1 MSSPHR
7 RDFLKSSAAVAAA
20 AVLGQSGRAE
30 KASDNLHFAL
40 IGAGS
45 QGSHIC
51 GRLLQVPNTKL
62 TAVCDIFPPSIEN
75 LPKNIENLKR
85 NIDVKSVADAHHYE
99 DWNELLTKEKD
110 LQGVV
115 IALPE
120 HTHKDA
126 AVAALKAGKHVF
138 CEKPMAYSLEQGREM
153 LAAAKESG
161 KTLQIG
167 QQRRSSPLYYLA
179 YRLLQKD
186 GKIGEILRVDA
197 FWDRAQDW
205 KRAVPDVKKDFT
217 PWGFPTTD
225 HLVNWR
231 LYRKYGHGLMTENGT
246 HQMDAS
252 GWLLGNKKPL
262 YVCGMGAIRYKDKR
276 ETHDI
281 ASAEYLYEGDTVV
294 RFTQDFHQNLNYGWE
309 YGELFLGSDAAIRVT
324 EEQHLVFYPKRK
336 DNKGYREGTEIKVSE
351 LGTIEFPGATY
362 TADDLAKVADFRT
375 FSYENEM
382 RIFAHCVRNGGQPTC
397 TGQIGFNSIVPTIL
411 GTEAQFGKKYV
422 DFDAKMWV

>member
-7 RDFLKSSAAVAAA
+7 RDFLKTSAALAAG
-20 AVLGQSGRAE
+20 AVLGQTGRSE
-30 KASDNLHFAL
+30 KASDNIHFAL

-45 QGSHIC
+45 QGTHIAAQ
-51 GRLLQVPNTKL
+51 LAKVPNTKL
-62 TAVCDIFPPSIEN
+62 TAVCEIFPP
-75 LPKNIENLKR
+75 NIEQLKK
-85 NIDVKSVADAHHYE
+85 NKDLKDKGAADATYYE
-99 DWNELLTKEKD
+99 DWNELLGKEKD
-110 LQGVV
+110 LQAVV

-120 HTHKDA
+120 HTHAPA

-138 CEKPMAYSLEQGREM
+138 CEKPMAYSLDQGREM

-161 KTLQIG
+161 KTFQIG

-179 YRLLQKD
+179 YKLLQKD
-186 GKIGEILRVDA
+186 GLIGEILRVDA

-205 KRAVPDVKKDFT
+205 KRPVPKVDKDFNF
-217 PWGFPTTD
+217 WGFPTAD

-231 LYRKYGHGLMTENGT
+231 LYKKYGHGLMTENGT

-262 YVCGMGAIRYKDKR
+262 YVCGMGAVRYKDKR

-281 ASAEYLYEGDTVV
+281 ASAEYFYEGDTVV

-309 YGELFLGSDAAIRVT
+309 YGELFLGEKGALRVT
-324 EEQHLVFYPKRK
+324 EERHIVHYPT
-336 DNKGYREGTEIKVSE
+336 NPKGYREGKEIKVAD

-362 TADDLAKVADFRT
+362 TADDLAKVTDFRI

-411 GTEAQFGKKYV
+411 GTVAQFDKKYV
-422 DFDAKMWV
+422 DFDPKMWA

>member
-7 RDFLKSSAAVAAA
+7 RDFLKASAAVAAA
-20 AVLGQSGRAE
+20 TVLGTTSRAE
-30 KASDNLHFAL
+30 KASDNIHFAL
-40 IGAGS
+40 IGAGG
-45 QGSHIC
+45 QGSHIASQ
-51 GRLLQVPNTKL
+51 LLKVPNAKL
-62 TAVCDIFPPSIEN
+62 TAVCEIFPP
-75 LPKNIENLKR
+75 NIENWK
-85 NIDVKSVADAHHYE
+85 KKTADANFYE
-99 DWNELLTKEKD
+99 DWNELLAKEKD
-110 LQGVV
+110 LQAVV

-138 CEKPMAYSLEQGREM
+138 CEKPMAYSLEQGKEM

-167 QQRRSSPLYYLA
+167 QQRRSNPIYYLA

-186 GKIGEILRVDA
+186 GLIGEILRVDA
-197 FWDRAQDW
+197 FWDRAADW
-205 KRAVPDVKKDFT
+205 KRAVPDVKKDFN
-217 PWGFPTTD
+217 PWGFPTAD

-252 GWLLGNKKPL
+252 GWMLGNKKPL
-262 YVCGMGAIRYKDKR
+262 TVCGMGAIRYKDKR

-281 ASAEYLYEGDTVV
+281 ASAEYLYEGDTIV

-309 YGELFLGSDAAIRVT
+309 YGELFLGDKGALRVT
-324 EEQHLVFYPKRK
+324 EERHIVHFPYKGDQ
-336 DNKGYREGTEIKVSE
+336 KGYREGNPVKIAD
-351 LGTIEFPGATY
+351 LGTIEFPGVTY
-362 TADDLAKVADFRT
+362 TADDLAKVTDFRT

-411 GTEAQFGKKYV
+411 GTVAQFEKKFV
-422 DFDAKMWV
+422 DFDPKAWA

>member
-1 MSSPHR
+1 MSSPDR
-7 RDFLKSSAAVAAA
+7 RDFLKTSAALAAS
-20 AVLGQSGRAE
+20 AVLGQTGRAE
-30 KASDNLHFAL
+30 KAVDNLHFAL
-40 IGAGS
+40 IGAGG
-45 QGSHIC
+45 QGSQIA
-51 GRLLQVPNTKL
+51 GQLLKVPNTKL
-62 TAVCDIFPPSIEN
+62 SAVCEIFPP
-75 LPKNIENLKR
+75 
-85 NIDVKSVADAHHYE
+85 NIDSWKVKAPEANFYE

-110 LQGVV
+110 LQAVV

-120 HTHKDA
+120 HTHAPA

-161 KTLQIG
+161 KTFQIG

-179 YRLLQKD
+179 YKLLQKD
-186 GKIGEILRVDA
+186 GLIGEILRVDA
-197 FWDRAQDW
+197 FWDRAADW
-205 KRAVPDVKKDFT
+205 KRPVPEVKKDFT
-217 PWGFPTTD
+217 PWGFPSAN

-231 LYRKYGHGLMTENGT
+231 LFKKYGHGLMTENGT

-262 YVCGMGAIRYKDKR
+262 YVCGMGAVRYKDKR

-309 YGELFLGSDAAIRVT
+309 YGELFLGAEGALRVT
-324 EEQHLVFYPKRK
+324 EERHIVHYSKNP
-336 DNKGYREGTEIKVSE
+336 KGYREGKEIKVAD

-362 TADDLAKVADFRT
+362 TRDDLTKVTDFRA